1 MKTLRNIA
9 LFILLAAAFSA
20 ANATVVFWGDGF
32 GDIGFGALAHPS
44 GSESVAFGDYAAS
57 LSQDI
62 WRSSFVGAYAGANAR
77 ALHSSVYLGDE
88 AGIGC
93 SEHDGVV
100 AIGSGAAA
108 FVRGATNVVAIG
120 SSAMAGWGGLSD
132 ATYVN
137 GQLYMAK
144 GDGIFLTDDP
154 TLQFSSAPLYYTNGV
169 WTLRG
174 NVHVQGR
181 MTREAPGTG
190 ETVEVLGAW
199 PGDFDYYLDARR
211 GDDGNSGRIG
221 FPCQSITGIVARV
234 EADIA
239 SGAWTNGIPQIGVM
253 RGSYDYPGTISTNA
267 MRFVSVQGRD
277 ATVIEPL
284 DPANS
289 NAIRR
294 LSMPNGGVS
303 ELTEFNGFTFKGFNA
318 STAYGGGGA
327 YGSWWNNAAFFLVYF
342 SDCVFEDAEFFLI
355 PGYTYSNYLYFFSY
369 CVLDKCEVRETV
381 RYRSNS
387 YLAEG
392 NDGVASLFNS
402 SEFYSCI
409 IRLGEDAPDGELGY
423 ANLAVDCYF
432 ENCLVYK
439 PKLKKSRAVRKI
451 GGTVT
456 GRIPGIYGSTILIG
470 EHVGGTFMTT
480 TPGSSWAVSV
490 ENSIVADGT
499 NTHVYDSTS
508 WYPTYSQLTLGDDL
522 RPTDDSK
529 IFFGYES
536 GEGRRLRNA
545 ILEAVAAALND
556 QGYEEPVV
564 TRLLAARQL
573 TTGTGS
579 GGSRELRVTISPASE
594 DEELED

>member
-1 MKTLRNIA
+1 MNRLRNIA

-32 GDIGFGALAHPS
+32 GDIGFGLAAHPS
-44 GSESVAFGDYAAS
+44 GSESAAFGDYAAS
-57 LSQDI
+57 LSQGI
-62 WRSSFVGAYAGANAR
+62 WRSSFVGAYAGANGR
-77 ALHSSVYLGDE
+77 ALRSSVYLGDE

-93 SEHDGVV
+93 GDHDGVV

-211 GDDGNSGRIG
+211 GDDGNSGRLG
-221 FPCQSITGIVARV
+221 FPCLTITGVVARV
-234 EADIA
+234 DADIA

-277 ATVIEPL
+277 ATVIEPP
-284 DPANS
+284 DAADT
-289 NAIRR
+289 NAVRR
-294 LSMPNGGVS
+294 MGMPNGNVTA
-303 ELTEFNGFTFKGFNA
+303 LTTFRGFTLRGFNA
-318 STAYGGGGA
+318 SQAYGGGARGE
-327 YGSWWNNAAFFLVYF
+327 WWKDAAFFLLAF
-342 SDCVFEDAEFFLI
+342 EDCVFEDASFFQL
-355 PGYTYSNYLYFFSY
+355 GNQAVTSY
-369 CVLDKCEVRETV
+369 CYIFNYCFLDHCEVRPTV
-381 RYRSNS
+381 RFRSD
-387 YLAEG
+387 YWTRDT
-392 NDGVASLFNS
+392 NDGVAAAFNS

-432 ENCLVYK
+432 DNCLVYK

-451 GGTVT
+451 GETVT
-456 GRIPGIYGSTILIG
+456 GRTPGIYGSTILIG

-499 NTHVYDSTS
+499 NTDVYGTTS
-508 WYPTYSQLTLGDDL
+508 WYPTYGQLTLGDDL

-529 IFFGYES
+529 IFFGYKS